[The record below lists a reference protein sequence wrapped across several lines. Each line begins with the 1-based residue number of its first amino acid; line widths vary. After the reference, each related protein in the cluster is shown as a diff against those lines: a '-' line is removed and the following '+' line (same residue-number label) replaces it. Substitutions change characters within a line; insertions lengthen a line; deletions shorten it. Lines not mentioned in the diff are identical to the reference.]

1 MTSHNNGFGAAQLQS
16 AKMADGFA
24 TLNKEKMAELLN
36 DKDSDNTQKAMKES
50 RLNFEAYLQE
60 KNIRNPS
67 TVKEFCCRTQ

>member
-1 MTSHNNGFGAAQLQS
+1 
-16 AKMADGFA
+16 MADGFA

-36 DKDSDNTQKAMKES
+36 DKDSDNTQKAKKES

-67 TVKEFCCRTQ
+67 TAKEFCYRTQ